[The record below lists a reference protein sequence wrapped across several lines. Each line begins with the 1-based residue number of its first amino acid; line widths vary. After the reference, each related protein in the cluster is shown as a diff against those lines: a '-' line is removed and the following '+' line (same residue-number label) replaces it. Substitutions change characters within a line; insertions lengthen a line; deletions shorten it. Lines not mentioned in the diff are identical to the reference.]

1 MKKIIITLTTILM
14 LTGCAAG
21 NSTPTETST
30 NETTK
35 PTTVTVDVETGTTA
49 ATDAATAD
57 TTEKQPPMT
66 ETTEPTAAPDSEST
80 DAERAALNKLNEK
93 YGREFKVVSR
103 NLCWESWGGEQKTDP
118 SEPLSVYY
126 HMRDSEGS
134 EFGAYIKENTDIITY
149 DSYLYVIH
157 KKQFEQEIGEV
168 MNRLLPG
175 GKVNIENVKKIELPF
190 ECSADM
196 SYEEF
201 RKTFIDNGGS
211 LWLNI
216 FVTDGIEVPEDIRKF
231 RTEGYLEELGCP
243 CRIII
248 YNSPQGYYDSLE
260 NVFTEHMINIDGTI
274 IN

>member
-1 MKKIIITLTTILM
+1 
-14 LTGCAAG
+14 
-21 NSTPTETST
+21 
-30 NETTK
+30 
-35 PTTVTVDVETGTTA
+35 
-49 ATDAATAD
+49 
-57 TTEKQPPMT
+57 
-66 ETTEPTAAPDSEST
+66 
-80 DAERAALNKLNEK
+80 
-93 YGREFKVVSR
+93 
-103 NLCWESWGGEQKTDP
+103 
-118 SEPLSVYY
+118 
-126 HMRDSEGS
+126 MRDSEGS

-216 FVTDGIEVPEDIRKF
+216 FVTDGIEVPEDIRKY